1 MQKMSHVKQ
10 SIITA
15 ICIALCVV
23 LPAFFHAFPQGGP
36 IYLPMHIP
44 VLLCG
49 LICMWPYGLL
59 CGILGPL
66 LSSLITGMP
75 TLPGI
80 PGSIIEM
87 SIYGVVASLMMMA
100 VHTKNTYADLYISLI
115 TAMMAGR
122 VAAGIV
128 NALIFARGTFS
139 FATWGITYFAT
150 GVPGIIIQLIIIPS
164 IVYAL
169 MKARLIPMRYKPKKS
184 APELQEQEE
193 DTTGTGAGKPA
204 KNTKKFI

>member
-1 MQKMSHVKQ
+1 MQSMSNVKQ

-23 LPAFFHAFPQGGP
+23 LPQFFHAFPQGGP

-49 LICMWPYGLL
+49 LICKWPYGLL

-66 LSSLITGMP
+66 LSSVMTGMP
-75 TLPGI
+75 PLTSI
-80 PGSIIEM
+80 PASMVEM
-87 SIYGVVASLMMMA
+87 GIYGVVASLMMMV
-100 VHTKNTYADLYISLI
+100 VHTRITYADLYISLV
-115 TAMMAGR
+115 TAMLAGR
-122 VAAGIV
+122 CAAGVV

-139 FATWGITYFAT
+139 FATWGISYFAT

-164 IVYAL
+164 IIFAL
-169 MKARLIPMRYKPKKS
+169 MSAGLIPKRYKSKKL
-184 APELQEQEE
+184 PESEAE
-193 DTTGTGAGKPA
+193 
-204 KNTKKFI
+204 

>member
-23 LPAFFHAFPQGGP
+23 LPQFFHAFPQGGP

-44 VLLCG
+44 ILLCG
-49 LICMWPYGLL
+49 LMCMWPYGLL

-75 TLPGI
+75 TLAGI
-80 PGSIIEM
+80 PSGIIEM
-87 SIYGVVASLMMMA
+87 GIYGDVTSLMMMI
-100 VHTKNTYADLYISLI
+100 VHTTNTYADLYISLI
-115 TAMMAGR
+115 TAMLAGR
-122 VAAGIV
+122 VAAGIAS
-128 NALIFARGTFS
+128 ALIFARGTFS

-164 IVYAL
+164 IVFAL
-169 MKARLIPMRYKPKKS
+169 MNARLIPKRYK
-184 APELQEQEE
+184 
-193 DTTGTGAGKPA
+193 T
-204 KNTKKFI
+204 TKKISGTAQTAADSGLNIGADKNYNPK